1 MKKINFKEFKIYLDI
16 THEKSETTDVRRT
29 LGDIIYKSGSGVAGL
44 DLAMRVFKSEGDM
57 ELSEEDLGAI
67 EGVINT
73 DCTPIFIDSFNSN
86 LHD

>member
-16 THEKSETTDVRRT
+16 THEKSDTADVRRT
-29 LGDIIYKSGSGVAGL
+29 LGDLIYKAGSGIAGL

-57 ELSEEDLGAI
+57 ELSEDDLEALR
-67 EGVINT
+67 GVINT
-73 DCTPIFIDSFNSN
+73 ASTPIFIDSFNSN